1 MHQIRQ
7 VITCAQASSSSEQC
21 YAPHICLYAACRE
34 TRLYPQHWCRDFS
47 SLYESP
53 AGASSEVLLLEGQDG
68 NHLNPTQSRFSRFAS
83 GDTDSISA
91 FGVTSRMFRNSSAA
105 QGFTPAYTE
114 TLTQLRQPVG
124 GPLQDEAD
132 MQTQSLSQ
140 SQTSQEHSHALS
152 GQYSNQGLHYN
163 SHHGLNT
170 VSGDARMYVVHEGE
184 AQTSVHSQQTST
196 HTSQRSTVMHT
207 DGKTLL
213 SPEQWRQPYSADER
227 SPEASS
233 SGYDDPNISGFAR
246 SAVSAESIQGVPQHH
261 ADMMHDAQ
269 KHDDPVEPSMQ
280 YSWSAQSQ
288 SYASSAGSPGRDSL
302 HSWTGSTPAGPTA
315 QQDPDSPDARTILRS
330 IARDCQNAVAGR
342 SPAPC
347 ISAFRLSPQSP
358 GQPDLSRTPNSFF
371 NPSFDAD
378 EESAK

>member
-1 MHQIRQ
+1 MCTGFLKLTAALCTMHMLTR
-7 VITCAQASSSSEQC
+7 
-21 YAPHICLYAACRE
+21 RM
-34 TRLYPQHWCRDFS
+34 RLYPQYWCRDFS

-53 AGASSEVLLLEGQDG
+53 AGAPSEVLLLEGQDG

-83 GDTDSISA
+83 RDTDSVSA
-91 FGVTSRMFRNSSAA
+91 FGVTSRVFRNSSAA
-105 QGFTPAYTE
+105 QGFMPAYT
-114 TLTQLRQPVG
+114 TSLTQLRQPS
-124 GPLQDEAD
+124 QDEVD
-132 MQTQSLSQ
+132 MQAQSRSQ
-140 SQTSQEHSHALS
+140 SQIPQEHSPAPS
-152 GQYSNQGLHYN
+152 GQYSNQGQHYS
-163 SHHGLNT
+163 SHNGLNT
-170 VSGDARMYVVHEGE
+170 VSGNARMYAVHEGE
-184 AQTSVHSQQTST
+184 AQTSVHSQHTST
-196 HTSQRSTVMHT
+196 YTSQRSTVTHT
-207 DGKTLL
+207 DGKALL

-233 SGYDDPNISGFAR
+233 SSCGDPNISGFAR

-261 ADMMHDAQ
+261 ADVMHDAQ
-269 KHDDPVEPSMQ
+269 KHDDPVASQ
-280 YSWSAQSQ
+280 TCSWSAQSL

-315 QQDPDSPDARTILRS
+315 QQDPGSPDARTILRS

-342 SPAPC
+342 SPAPG
-347 ISAFRLSPQSP
+347 INAFRLSPQSP

>member
-1 MHQIRQ
+1 MHM
-7 VITCAQASSSSEQC
+7 ITRCV
-21 YAPHICLYAACRE
+21 CRRM
-34 TRLYPQHWCRDFS
+34 RLYVQHWCRDFS

-53 AGASSEVLLLEGQDG
+53 AGAPSEVLLLEGQDG
-68 NHLNPTQSRFSRFAS
+68 NHLNPTQSRFSRFVS

-105 QGFTPAYTE
+105 QGFLPAYTD
-114 TLTQLRQPVG
+114 TLIQLRQPVG
-124 GPLQDEAD
+124 RPTQDEAD
-132 MQTQSLSQ
+132 MQAQSHSQ
-140 SQTSQEHSHALS
+140 SQVSQEHSHAPS

-163 SHHGLNT
+163 SHHGLKT
-170 VSGDARMYVVHEGE
+170 VSGDETARRYAVHEGE

-196 HTSQRSTVMHT
+196 YTSQRSTVMHA
-207 DGKTLL
+207 DGKSLL

-233 SGYDDPNISGFAR
+233 SGHDDLNISGFAR
-246 SAVSAESIQGVPQHH
+246 SAISAESVQGVPQHH
-261 ADMMHDAQ
+261 ADVM
-269 KHDDPVEPSMQ
+269 HDDPVEPSMQ

-342 SPAPC
+342 SPAPG

-378 EESAK
+378 EQSAK

>member
-1 MHQIRQ
+1 M
-7 VITCAQASSSSEQC
+7 
-21 YAPHICLYAACRE
+21 
-34 TRLYPQHWCRDFS
+34 RLYVQHWCRDFS

-53 AGASSEVLLLEGQDG
+53 AGPPSEVLLLEGQGG

-83 GDTDSISA
+83 GDTDSGSA

-105 QGFTPAYTE
+105 QGFMPAYSDS
-114 TLTQLRQPVG
+114 LTQLRQPVDR
-124 GPLQDEAD
+124 PLQDKAD
-132 MQTQSLSQ
+132 VHSRSQ
-140 SQTSQEHSHALS
+140 SQVSQEHSHAPS
-152 GQYSNQGLHYN
+152 GQYSNQGLQYT

-170 VSGDARMYVVHEGE
+170 VSGDARMYAVHEGE

-196 HTSQRSTVMHT
+196 CTSHRSTVTHT

-213 SPEQWRQPYSADER
+213 SPEQWRQPYSAEER
-227 SPEASS
+227 SPEAAS

-246 SAVSAESIQGVPQHH
+246 SAVSAESIQRVPQHH
-261 ADMMHDAQ
+261 ADVMPDAQ

-288 SYASSAGSPGRDSL
+288 SYASSVGSPGRDSL
-302 HSWTGSTPAGPTA
+302 HSWTGSTPAGPVA

-342 SPAPC
+342 SPAPG